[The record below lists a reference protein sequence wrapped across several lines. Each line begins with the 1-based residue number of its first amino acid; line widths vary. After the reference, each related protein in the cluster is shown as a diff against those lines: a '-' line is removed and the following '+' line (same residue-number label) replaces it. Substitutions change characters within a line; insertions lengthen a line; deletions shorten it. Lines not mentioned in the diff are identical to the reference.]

1 MHPPAD
7 HKLTRQTK
15 LARQTKPTTD
25 SPAATGSLIRS
36 LSAGT
41 MEGPYSARFP
51 SSPIGEKSRRAP
63 AGREAADERS
73 ARCWGP
79 HRRERCALHSRR
91 AAGHPD
97 LEGPLMAG
105 DTAFTHLPVMVGEIT
120 DLFGPVP
127 AGVVIDA
134 TLGGGGHARALLRA
148 HPHLRLLGIDQDDA
162 ALAASASLV
171 DDFPGRVTLVRSRF
185 DLVAQLAADH
195 AAGSPI
201 AGALFDLGV
210 SSPQLDQAERGFS
223 YRQDAP
229 LDMRMDRSQALT
241 AADVVNTYDV
251 ADLAAVLRDFA
262 DERFATRIARAIVAA
277 RPVETTGALADLV
290 RDAMPAP
297 ARRRGGHPAKRTFQ
311 ALRIEVNRELDI
323 LAASLDAAI
332 DLLVPGGRI
341 AVLSY
346 HSGEDRIAKDRLRQA
361 ETGGCVC
368 PPGLPCVCGAE
379 RTVRLLKRGGWTPK
393 PAELQDNPRAESA
406 RLRAA
411 ERLDPSRPVAP

>member
-1 MHPPAD
+1 
-7 HKLTRQTK
+7 
-15 LARQTKPTTD
+15 
-25 SPAATGSLIRS
+25 
-36 LSAGT
+36 
-41 MEGPYSARFP
+41 
-51 SSPIGEKSRRAP
+51 
-63 AGREAADERS
+63 
-73 ARCWGP
+73 
-79 HRRERCALHSRR
+79 
-91 AAGHPD
+91 
-97 LEGPLMAG
+97 MAG